1 MGNVTQ
7 AIKKRLS
14 MGIAR
19 RNEIIRLIERGINT
33 AYSIAKAMDLDPGT
47 VKHHLDWLEEKGLVE
62 STVVVEKGRAKKV
75 FRLTFPV
82 EVLERVMGILDLMN
96 VDTKEAEREI
106 ARLVLE
112 VCEKLENGEMDF
124 DEADR
129 IFTALLILKT
139 VELSE
144 EVEEMLTLANVLH
157 DGSWETVMMLG
168 SLARD
173 FLNTTV

>member
-14 MGIAR
+14 MGIVR

-47 VKHHLDWLEEKGLVE
+47 VKHHLDWLEERGLVE
-62 STVVVEKGRAKKV
+62 STVVVEKGRAKKT
-75 FRLTFPV
+75 FKLTFPV
-82 EVLERVMGILDLMN
+82 EVLERVTGILDLID
-96 VDTKEAEREI
+96 VDIKEVEREV

-112 VCEKLENGEMDF
+112 ICDALEKGEMTF

-129 IFTALLILKT
+129 IFTALLALKT
-139 VELSE
+139 VEFGE
-144 EVEEMLTLANVLH
+144 DVEEMLTLANELH
-157 DGSWETVMMLG
+157 DGKLEAIVVMRKLTHELLVG
-168 SLARD
+168 
-173 FLNTTV
+173 

>member
-14 MGIAR
+14 MGIVR

-82 EVLERVMGILDLMN
+82 EVLERVMGILDHID
-96 VDTKEAEREI
+96 VDIKEAEREM

-112 VCEKLENGEMDF
+112 ICDALEKGEMTL

-129 IFTALLILKT
+129 IFTALLALKT

-144 EVEEMLTLANVLH
+144 DVEEILTLANELH
-157 DGSWETVMMLG
+157 DGNWETVAMLK
-168 SLARD
+168 SLAYEFR
-173 FLNTTV
+173 